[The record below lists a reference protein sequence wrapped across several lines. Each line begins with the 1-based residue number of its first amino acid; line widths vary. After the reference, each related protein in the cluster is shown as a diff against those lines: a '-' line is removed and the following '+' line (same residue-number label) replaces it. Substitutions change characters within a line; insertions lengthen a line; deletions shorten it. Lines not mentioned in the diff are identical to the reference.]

1 MRKCPNCGET
11 LQSHDRVCRNC
22 GAFLD
27 VVPTDEPMMF
37 DNDNLDTKKDK
48 DQDQDQDF
56 INIPSY
62 DEISTQKENVSS
74 KRKFYWKPPLLFLI
88 LGIICILTAVI
99 IKSFENT
106 QELLLKVF
114 NMLSMGFG
122 ALAVVS
128 AIIVIIL
135 YAVKKEFHYTMTPRE
150 IIDSNASPREQRRM
164 AFVGKNYVKLSKKG
178 FSFSAFFFNFY
189 YLLYRKR
196 YLTAL
201 VGMFII
207 TILVF
212 LSNYLSILKY
222 IIAIIMI
229 VFSIIL
235 GLFFNKQYIK
245 FINNKTKV
253 LKEKN
258 SNLDVESFLQLCQKK
273 GGTSLFSATII
284 YTLFLIII
292 ILISNL
298 SIFKVAPAKKPEQ
311 KEENLDVEVKVIDRD
326 YQKRKAQCKNYAS
339 AVYQS
344 YLSANLE
351 VTYIGCNMGKDNYII
366 LKVKNPNDQSTY
378 IAKYEVNKK
387 KEELKLANTTLEIEK
402 LREKQQQT
410 TLTNKEIEDLTEKE
424 TIERE
429 FNSFDSQV
437 EEDKVAYKE
446 DPTYIR
452 NYIKIDI
459 DLLS

>member
-27 VVPTDEPMMF
+27 VVPAEESMTS
-37 DNDNLDTKKDK
+37 DNDNFDTKKDK
-48 DQDQDQDF
+48 EQDF
-56 INIPSY
+56 LNIPSY
-62 DEISTQKENVSS
+62 EEVTMTSENSNS
-74 KRKFYWKPPLLFLI
+74 KRKLYWKPPILFLI
-88 LGIICILTAVI
+88 LGILFMLTAVI
-99 IKSFENT
+99 IKTLESN
-106 QELLLKVF
+106 QDLLIKAF
-114 NMLSMGFG
+114 NLLGMGFSI
-122 ALAVVS
+122 LAVISV
-128 AIIVIIL
+128 IVIIVL
-135 YAVKKEFHYTMTPRE
+135 YISKKEFHYVMTPRE

-201 VGMFII
+201 IGMLII

-229 VFSIIL
+229 AFSIVL
-235 GLFFNKQYIK
+235 GLIFNKQYIK
-245 FINNKTKV
+245 FINNKTKL
-253 LKEKN
+253 LKDRN

-292 ILISNL
+292 ILISSL

-351 VTYIGCNMGKDNYII
+351 ITYIGCNMGKDNYII
-366 LKVKNPNDQSTY
+366 LKVKNPTDQSTY
-378 IAKYEVNKK
+378 IAKYGIDKK
-387 KEELKLANTTLEIEK
+387 KEELKLENTTLEIEK
-402 LREKQQQT
+402 LREKKQQAI
-410 TLTNKEIEDLTEKE
+410 LTNEETEDLTEKE

-437 EEDKVAYKE
+437 EEDKAAYKE
-446 DPTYIR
+446 DPTYVR

-459 DLLS
+459 ETLS

>member
-27 VVPTDEPMMF
+27 VVPAEESMTS
-37 DNDNLDTKKDK
+37 DNDNFDTKKDK
-48 DQDQDQDF
+48 EQDF
-56 INIPSY
+56 LNIPSY
-62 DEISTQKENVSS
+62 EEVTMTSENSNS
-74 KRKFYWKPPLLFLI
+74 KRKLYWKPPILFLI
-88 LGIICILTAVI
+88 LGILFMLTAVI
-99 IKSFENT
+99 IKTLESN
-106 QELLLKVF
+106 QDLLIKAF
-114 NMLSMGFG
+114 NLLGMGFG

-128 AIIVIIL
+128 AIIIIIL

-207 TILVF
+207 AILVF

-245 FINNKTKV
+245 FINNK
-253 LKEKN
+253 L
-258 SNLDVESFLQLCQKK
+258 
-273 GGTSLFSATII
+273 
-284 YTLFLIII
+284 
-292 ILISNL
+292 
-298 SIFKVAPAKKPEQ
+298 EQ
-311 KEENLDVEVKVIDRD
+311 D
-326 YQKRKAQCKNYAS
+326 
-339 AVYQS
+339 
-344 YLSANLE
+344 
-351 VTYIGCNMGKDNYII
+351 G
-366 LKVKNPNDQSTY
+366 
-378 IAKYEVNKK
+378 K
-387 KEELKLANTTLEIEK
+387 KEI
-402 LREKQQQT
+402 
-410 TLTNKEIEDLTEKE
+410 
-424 TIERE
+424 
-429 FNSFDSQV
+429 
-437 EEDKVAYKE
+437 
-446 DPTYIR
+446 
-452 NYIKIDI
+452 
-459 DLLS
+459 